1 MIVGRYNLAEIL
13 PQYARFFYYENQVL
27 WYIVSVPGECEEC
40 GCPEKYSFSFPV
52 PVQNK
57 PSVQNKPQVFKARM
71 KASELSEWIKSHL
84 EYLKEREGAVN
95 AKEGAG

>member
-1 MIVGRYNLAEIL
+1 
-13 PQYARFFYYENQVL
+13 
-27 WYIVSVPGECEEC
+27 
-40 GCPEKYSFSFPV
+40 
-52 PVQNK
+52 
-57 PSVQNKPQVFKARM
+57 M